1 VLILGGT
8 AEAVELAGRLVD
20 DARVVT
26 SLAGRTKAPRRPPG
40 ELRVGSFGGVVGLSL
55 WLKAQ
60 RVRALIDATHP
71 FAQRISANAIDA
83 ATERDVP
90 LLRLERPPWRPLPDD
105 DWRTVD
111 DLAEAVAMLPRGAR
125 VFAAVGRQELAA
137 FAGRPDLSLLV
148 RTVDA
153 QPALPVAATAVVG
166 RGPFDLEAES
176 ALLRDHG
183 IGWIVCKNAGGSGA
197 EAKLWAARALGVP
210 VVMVRRPVLPPVETV
225 TSVEDARA
233 WLAARDI

>member
-1 VLILGGT
+1 
-8 AEAVELAGRLVD
+8 
-20 DARVVT
+20 
-26 SLAGRTKAPRRPPG
+26 
-40 ELRVGSFGGVVGLSL
+40 
-55 WLKAQ
+55 
-60 RVRALIDATHP
+60 
-71 FAQRISANAIDA
+71 
-83 ATERDVP
+83 
-90 LLRLERPPWRPLPDD
+90 
-105 DWRTVD
+105 
-111 DLAEAVAMLPRGAR
+111 
-125 VFAAVGRQELAA
+125 
-137 FAGRPDLSLLV
+137 V

-197 EAKLWAARALGVP
+197 EAKLWAARSLGVP